1 MEGSCA
7 MPTVNVNICP
17 EISKKNHLFRIIVLF
32 MMLLFAVCAADVF
45 FCGNHDRNE
54 LSDQSFMIETMTA
67 SGSAAA
73 DGDKETITKDI
84 CPASVVAVVPDRF
97 RLLLYLV
104 TFLLSFYLTL
114 FILLSDEWTLINQK
128 IRLDI

>member
-1 MEGSCA
+1 MS
-7 MPTVNVNICP
+7 VNN
-17 EISKKNHLFRIIVLF
+17 KKNHLFRIIVLF

-45 FCGNHDRNE
+45 FCG
-54 LSDQSFMIETMTA
+54 
-67 SGSAAA
+67 
-73 DGDKETITKDI
+73 DKESITKDI

-128 IRLDI
+128 VRLDN

>member
-1 MEGSCA
+1 MS
-7 MPTVNVNICP
+7 VNN
-17 EISKKNHLFRIIVLF
+17 KKNHLFRIIVLF

-54 LSDQSFMIETMTA
+54 LSDQSFMTETMTA
-67 SGSAAA
+67 SESAAA

-84 CPASVVAVVPDRF
+84 CPASVVVVVPDRF

-128 IRLDI
+128 VRLDN

>member
-1 MEGSCA
+1 MEGGCA
-7 MPTVNVNICP
+7 MPTVNVDICP

-73 DGDKETITKDI
+73 DGDNGGYQD
-84 CPASVVAVVPDRF
+84 VHRG
-97 RLLLYLV
+97 
-104 TFLLSFYLTL
+104 L
-114 FILLSDEWTLINQK
+114 FAHQLPQLGGCNSHYEHG
-128 IRLDI
+128 